1 MRCTAGSPN
10 LEPHSNRRG
19 KAKQEVMRETRQLE
33 GEVRKL
39 QELYQGLQRD
49 AAASE
54 VTRTTLLQTIS
65 GARCITPHYACS
77 IMTPPVLPRT
87 VPNTN

>member
-1 MRCTAGSPN
+1 MRHGLSN
-10 LEPHSNRRG
+10 LEPHPNRRG

-54 VTRTTLLQTIS
+54 VTRTLSTTLLQTIS
-65 GARCITPHYACS
+65 GARCSTPHYACS
-77 IMTPPVLPRT
+77 IMTPPLPRIA
-87 VPNTN
+87 PSTN

>member
-1 MRCTAGSPN
+1 MRCATGSPN
-10 LEPHSNRRG
+10 LEPHPNRRG

-49 AAASE
+49 FSTDNAFEISSLGDQSRAFKEASSC
-54 VTRTTLLQTIS
+54 TRSSSQHTS
-65 GARCITPHYACS
+65 R
-77 IMTPPVLPRT
+77 
-87 VPNTN
+87 